1 MKSNIQLPALADDV
15 SYSPVF
21 FRLRTETE
29 IDAFNQFLIKNTNI
43 FVFDTIHSQ
52 LCELIK
58 SLHPSR
64 KLSKEELHKG
74 VEKHLAGANIQHYGV
89 WVFYP
94 WSRRLVHLLDE
105 KEFVEVRTN
114 RNQYKITREE
124 RDLLATKKI
133 GIVGLSVGQSI
144 ALTLAME
151 RSFGELRLADFDELE
166 LSNLNRIRAPL
177 HNMGLKKVVMAAREI
192 AEIDPFLKLT
202 LFDDGLTE
210 ENIDRFFTEGGK
222 LDILVDECD
231 SLDMK
236 IIARYKARELGVPV
250 VMDTSD
256 RGLIDVERFDR
267 EPNRPLLH
275 GLVGDINPKDIK
287 GLTNEQKIPYILPMI
302 GAEKISPRM
311 KASMME
317 VEETIN
323 TWPQLATSVI
333 LGGAVGGD
341 VCRRILLDQYHDSG
355 RYYIDL
361 DELVGDKEPIDK
373 PVSLPEKPAALSSG
387 DIKEAL
393 TQTASHV
400 PTVTVGKNDLEEIIT
415 AACLAPSGG
424 NVQPW
429 KWAYKDGRAYLFHD
443 EHYSFSLL
451 DYNNLG
457 SYVGLGAAIENF
469 DLKAKSLGY
478 TANVEYFPL
487 GARNHLIAGIGLE
500 KGNVQNDELSAYI
513 ATRLTNRNVGSY
525 EPITEADKEIFNKE
539 IAKISGAGISFITD
553 REQIS
558 QLGSIVAKADKV
570 RMMHAQGHYNTF
582 FEEMR
587 WSAEE
592 AERTRDGID
601 IATVG
606 ATQSE
611 AVGFTMAKDYR
622 AIKLLSNWDK
632 GAAFEKQT
640 KKVTAVAAAMGLI
653 TMPGNIPN
661 DYLLGGRAV
670 QRAWLAAT
678 KLGYAFQP
686 LSVPLF
692 LFRRLTQGKGEGLT
706 EHDMEKLSPL
716 MKEYEL
722 ILPGFVTGGHIF
734 MFRLGRAD
742 EPKVK
747 ALRRNLSE
755 VLFYI

>member
-15 SYSPVF
+15 SCVPIF
-21 FRLRTETE
+21 FRLRTENE
-29 IDAFNQFLIKNTNI
+29 IDVFNQFLIKNTNI

-64 KLSKEELHKG
+64 KLSKEELHQG

-105 KEFVEVRTN
+105 EEFIEVRTN

-151 RSFGELRLADFDELE
+151 RSFGELRLADFDDLE
-166 LSNLNRIRAPL
+166 LSNLNRIRTPL

-231 SLDMK
+231 GLDMK
-236 IIARYKARELGVPV
+236 ILSRYKARELGVPV

-256 RGLIDVERFDR
+256 RGLLDVERFDR
-267 EPNRPLLH
+267 EPDRPILH
-275 GLVGDINPKDIK
+275 GLVGNVNPKDIK

-341 VCRRILLDQYHDSG
+341 VCRRILLDQYHESG

-361 DELVGDKEPIDK
+361 DELVGDKEPLDK
-373 PVSLPEKPAALSSG
+373 PIVLPEKPVELSSG
-387 DIKEAL
+387 DIKETL
-393 TQTASHV
+393 TQTTSNV
-400 PTVTVGKNDLEEIIT
+400 STIVVGQNDLEEIIT

-478 TANVEYFPL
+478 KTNVEYFPL
-487 GARNHLIAGIGLE
+487 EAKNHLIAGIGLQ
-500 KGNVQNDELSAYI
+500 KDNTPSDGLSDYI
-513 ATRLTNRNVGSY
+513 ATRLTNRNAGHY
-525 EPITEADKEIFNKE
+525 EPLAESDKEFFKQE

-558 QLGSIVAKADKV
+558 QLGSVVAKADKV
-570 RMMHAQGHYNTF
+570 RMMHDQGHYNTF

-587 WSAEE
+587 WSVEE

-601 IATVG
+601 IATTG

-622 AIKLLSNWDK
+622 AIKLLREWDK

-640 KKVTAVAAAMGLI
+640 KKATNVASAMGLV
-653 TMPGNIPN
+653 TMPGNTPA
-661 DYLLGGRAV
+661 DYLIGGRAV
-670 QRAWLAAT
+670 QRAWLTAT

-692 LFRRLTQGKGEGLT
+692 LFRRLTQGKGVGLT
-706 EHDMEKLSPL
+706 KQDMEKLSPL

-722 ILPGFVTGGHIF
+722 IFPGFETGGHIF